1 MRVLFLPHG
10 RRHNYFIEL
19 LRQARETAGWEISV
33 ICEENARDAYDGI
46 VASDDHVY
54 ALPDFAVTAND
65 IDMAANV
72 RLIAGSEQA
81 SDIPVNRLI
90 LASERDIGRAFGL
103 PAYHWPL
110 RRVARRALADN
121 SFPRRV
127 VYAQF
132 AFMDDVIRAANPDLI
147 LTGNFASPH
156 HTAAAMIA
164 AHRGIPALSGRS
176 SKIFT
181 DRTFWTR
188 DIAMLNTD
196 AESQYAA
203 NAKAARPV
211 SAMAY
216 ELIDKF
222 RNKPSTVGYIARYWK
237 SGDAETWL
245 SRHRFFVE
253 LLVTRVAHKVR
264 RRTSAPRPVLPA
276 VAEYYR
282 TRYLA
287 GRQRKFFS
295 RPETAELTRQKYVYL
310 PFHKEPEL
318 AINFQAPSFH
328 NQYETAAQISA
339 ALPHDAILIVRE
351 HRLNRGRRPTRYYRA
366 LAALPNVVLADP
378 FDDQFKYI
386 RHAEV
391 IITDN
396 GSSGWEGLLLGRR
409 VITLARTFYDSPGIG
424 VTAKSIADL
433 PKLLLE
439 ALGGGTPHD
448 LDSTDRR
455 LGWLI
460 DAEFET
466 TTSEDAD
473 GHAESIRKIND
484 DVSRRAKTGIER

>member
-10 RRHNYFIEL
+10 RRHKYFLEL

-33 ICEENARDAYDGI
+33 VCEDNAREAYDGI
-46 VASDDHVY
+46 VASENHIY
-54 ALPDFAVTAND
+54 ALPDFTAAVDDAD
-65 IDMAANV
+65 SVKSA
-72 RLIAGSEQA
+72 RLIAGCEQA
-81 SDIPVNRLI
+81 SGIPVNRLV

-110 RRVARRALADN
+110 RQVARRALADN
-121 SFPRRV
+121 TFPRRV
-127 VYAQF
+127 VHAQF
-132 AFMDDVIRAANPDLI
+132 AFMDGVIRSANPDLI

-196 AESQYAA
+196 AEARYRA
-203 NAKAARPV
+203 NAKTGRPV
-211 SAMAY
+211 SAMAR
-216 ELIDKF
+216 EMIDTF
-222 RNKPSTVGYIARYWK
+222 RNKPATVGYIARYWK

-253 LLVTRVAHKVR
+253 LLVTRIAHKVR
-264 RRTSAPRPVLPA
+264 RRTGAPRPVLPV

-282 TRYLA
+282 TRHLA
-287 GRQRKFFS
+287 SRQRKFFS
-295 RPETAELTRQKYVYL
+295 RPAPDDLAKRKYVYL

-339 ALPHDAILIVRE
+339 ALPHDTTLIVRE

-366 LAALPNVVLADP
+366 LAALPNVILADP

-391 IITDN
+391 IVTDN

-409 VITLARTFYDSPGIG
+409 VITLARTFYDPPGIG
-424 VTAKSIADL
+424 VTATSIADL
-433 PKLLLE
+433 PRLLLE
-439 ALGGGTPHD
+439 ALGGGTPPD
-448 LDSTDRR
+448 PDSADRR

-460 DAEFET
+460 DAEFEST
-466 TTSEDAD
+466 TGEDDA
-473 GHAESIRKIND
+473 GHAESIRMINAHVD
-484 DVSRRAKTGIER
+484 AHEKAGTAR